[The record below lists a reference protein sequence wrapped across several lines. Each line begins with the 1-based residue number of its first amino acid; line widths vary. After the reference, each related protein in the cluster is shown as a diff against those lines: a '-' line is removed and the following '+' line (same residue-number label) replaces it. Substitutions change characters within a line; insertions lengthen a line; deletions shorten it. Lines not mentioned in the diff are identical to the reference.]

1 MGTYRN
7 PDPVIAN
14 TGSAVYEGIQKLTTK
29 VYNLANAERERK
41 SEIIGK
47 SLAEQ
52 QAIDDNVNKFGFDLE
67 EGGSAL
73 EKEIYEEAQNTK
85 RKIAEQYEI
94 MAKTFASTETIAKAK
109 AEIARLNKYPEQ
121 LIGDLATGKY
131 MVDQYNEAIMK
142 TPGGAGSISFTNDA
156 NMLAVVSD
164 MRSGGKNT
172 KMVTGKNGGRF
183 LVTNVDGKESKLN
196 ITAITNGLK
205 NNKNYTIFKNV
216 VDDSGTAAN
225 FMNAAFGE
233 KPDALNLIKD
243 GILIPDKDFK
253 AADAEYA
260 SFQLD
265 EGKARAKVKGL
276 TNSLINDPANYDYLN
291 SVWQDKMKGK
301 GNVNEAIKEFGK
313 EKVTELI
320 ENHYF
325 EEAKN
330 TLKKT
335 VNLYAERDKVTPQE
349 PNQADSGLKQLSL
362 GFSRG
367 GINELTVKGINYA
380 VEGTELKDMVVIPSR
395 QSIVPAG
402 TPGSEKDDLL
412 GASVGVVKDLAGK
425 FSLYLKDKDGEVIT
439 RGGRPVLNFKA
450 WREATKTKK

>member
-7 PDPVIAN
+7 PDPVVAN
-14 TGSAVYEGIQKLTTK
+14 TGSAVYEGIQKLTTQ
-29 VYNLANAERERK
+29 VYDFANAERKRK

-52 QAIDDNVNKFGFDLE
+52 QAIDDDINKLGLDSG
-67 EGGSAL
+67 EGGSVL
-73 EKEIYEEAQNTK
+73 EKEIYEEAQATK
-85 RKIAEQYEI
+85 RKIAEQYDL
-94 MAKTFASTETIAKAK
+94 MAKTFATPETIAKSK

-121 LIGDLATGKY
+121 LIGDLSTGKY
-131 MVDQYNEAIMK
+131 MVDQYSEAIMK
-142 TPGGAGSISFTNDA
+142 TPGGTGSISFTNDA
-156 NMLAVVSD
+156 DMLAVVSD

-196 ITAITNGLK
+196 ITAITNGIK
-205 NNKNYTIFKNV
+205 NNPNYTIFKSV

-233 KPDALNLIKD
+233 KPDALNLIGE

-301 GNVNEAIKEFGK
+301 GNVNEAIKKLGEPEVAK
-313 EKVTELI
+313 LI
-320 ENHYF
+320 EDHYF

-335 VNLYAERDKVTPQE
+335 VKLYAKRDKPKVEKKSDMQEALEQLAAGFKKGGKRGSGLAKINIGRNTYQIIGTKLADQRVTPMISE
-349 PNQADSGLKQLSL
+349 IDAEGNFTDKLIPDTSGD
-362 GFSRG
+362 F
-367 GINELTVKGINYA
+367 
-380 VEGTELKDMVVIPSR
+380 P
-395 QSIVPAG
+395 
-402 TPGSEKDDLL
+402 
-412 GASVGVVKDLAGK
+412 
-425 FSLYLKDKDGEVIT
+425 LYLQDNEGNLILRNGE
-439 RGGRPVLNFKA
+439 PVLNVEGG
-450 WREATKTKK
+450 RVATGLRK

>member
-7 PDPVIAN
+7 PDPVIAS
-14 TGSAVYEGIQKLTTK
+14 TGSAVYEGIQKLAGD
-29 VYNLANAERERK
+29 VYNVATAERKRK

-47 SLAEQ
+47 SLADQ
-52 QAIDDNVNKFGFDLE
+52 QGIDDDINKFGLDSE

-73 EKEIYEEAQNTK
+73 EKQIYEEAQATK
-85 RKIAEQYEI
+85 RKIAEQYNL
-94 MAKTFASTETIAKAK
+94 MAKTFASPETIAKAK

-121 LIGDLATGKY
+121 LTGDLSTGKY
-131 MVDQYNEAIMK
+131 MVDQYSEAIMK
-142 TPGGAGSISFTNDA
+142 TPGSTDSISFTNDA
-156 NMLAVVSD
+156 DMLTVVSD

-172 KMVTGKNGGRF
+172 KMVTSENGGRF

-196 ITAITNGLK
+196 ITAITNGIK
-205 NNKNYTIFKNV
+205 NNPNYTIFKSV

-233 KPDALNLIKD
+233 KPDALNLISE

-301 GNVNEAIKEFGK
+301 GNVNEAIKKLGEPEVAK
-313 EKVTELI
+313 LI
-320 ENHYF
+320 EDHYF

-335 VNLYAERDKVTPQE
+335 VNLYAKRDKVEPGE
-349 PNQADSGLKQLSL
+349 PNKADAGLRQLALGFDKGGLK
-362 GFSRG
+362 
-367 GINELTVKGINYA
+367 ELTVKGIDYT
-380 VEGTELKDMVVIPSR
+380 VEGTELKDMVVTPSR
-395 QSIVPAG
+395 LGIVPAG
-402 TPGSEKDDLL
+402 TEGSESDVL
-412 GASVGVVKDLAGK
+412 GVTTGIVKDEAGK
-425 FSLYLKDKDGEVIT
+425 FSLYLKDKKGNVIMKK
-439 RGGRPVLNFKA
+439 GKPVLNFKA

>member
-7 PDPVIAN
+7 PDPVVAN
-14 TGSAVYEGIQKLTTK
+14 TGSAVYEGIQKLTTQ
-29 VYNLANAERERK
+29 VYDFANAERKRK

-52 QAIDDNVNKFGFDLE
+52 QAIDDDINKLGLDSG
-67 EGGSAL
+67 EGGSVL
-73 EKEIYEEAQNTK
+73 EKEIYEEAQATK
-85 RKIAEQYEI
+85 RKIAEQYDL
-94 MAKTFASTETIAKAK
+94 MAKTFATPETIAKSK

-121 LIGDLATGKY
+121 LIGDLSTGKY
-131 MVDQYNEAIMK
+131 MVDQYSEAIMK
-142 TPGGAGSISFTNDA
+142 TPGGTGSISFTNDA
-156 NMLAVVSD
+156 DMLAVVSD

-196 ITAITNGLK
+196 ITAITNGIK
-205 NNKNYTIFKNV
+205 NNPNYTIFKSV

-233 KPDALNLIKD
+233 KPDALNLIGE

-301 GNVNEAIKEFGK
+301 GNVNEAIKKLGEPEVAK
-313 EKVTELI
+313 LI
-320 ENHYF
+320 EDHYF

-335 VNLYAERDKVTPQE
+335 VKLYAKRDKPKVEKKSDMQEALEQLAAGFKKGGKRGSGLAKINIGRNTYQIIGTKLADQRVTPMVSE
-349 PNQADSGLKQLSL
+349 IDAEGDFTGKLIPDTSGD
-362 GFSRG
+362 F
-367 GINELTVKGINYA
+367 
-380 VEGTELKDMVVIPSR
+380 P
-395 QSIVPAG
+395 
-402 TPGSEKDDLL
+402 
-412 GASVGVVKDLAGK
+412 
-425 FSLYLKDKDGEVIT
+425 LYLQDNEGNLILRNGE
-439 RGGRPVLNFKA
+439 PVLNVEGG
-450 WREATKTKK
+450 RVATGLRK

>member
-7 PDPVIAN
+7 PDPVVAN
-14 TGSAVYEGIQKLTTK
+14 TGSAVYEGIQKLTTQ
-29 VYNLANAERERK
+29 VYDFANAERKRK

-52 QAIDDNVNKFGFDLE
+52 QAIDDDINKLGLDSG
-67 EGGSAL
+67 EGGSVL
-73 EKEIYEEAQNTK
+73 EKEIYEEAQATK
-85 RKIAEQYEI
+85 RKIAEQYDL
-94 MAKTFASTETIAKAK
+94 MAKTFATPETIAKSK

-121 LIGDLATGKY
+121 LIGDLSTGKY
-131 MVDQYNEAIMK
+131 MVDQYSEAIMK
-142 TPGGAGSISFTNDA
+142 TPGGTGSISFTNDA
-156 NMLAVVSD
+156 DMLAVVSD

-196 ITAITNGLK
+196 ITAITNGIK
-205 NNKNYTIFKNV
+205 NNPNYTIFKSV

-233 KPDALNLIKD
+233 KPDALNLIGE

-301 GNVNEAIKEFGK
+301 GNVNEAIKKLGEPEVAK
-313 EKVTELI
+313 LI
-320 ENHYF
+320 EDHYF

-335 VNLYAERDKVTPQE
+335 VKLYAKRDKPKVEKKSDMQEALEQLAAGFKKGGKRGSGLAKINIGRNTYQIIGTKLADQRVTPMVSE
-349 PNQADSGLKQLSL
+349 IDAEGNFTDKLIPDTSGD
-362 GFSRG
+362 F
-367 GINELTVKGINYA
+367 
-380 VEGTELKDMVVIPSR
+380 P
-395 QSIVPAG
+395 
-402 TPGSEKDDLL
+402 
-412 GASVGVVKDLAGK
+412 
-425 FSLYLKDKDGEVIT
+425 LYLQDNEGNLILRNGE
-439 RGGRPVLNFKA
+439 PVLNVEGG
-450 WREATKTKK
+450 RVATGLRK

>member
-14 TGSAVYEGIQKLTTK
+14 TGSAVYEGIQKLTTQ
-29 VYNLANAERERK
+29 VYDFANAERKRK
-41 SEIIGK
+41 GEIIGK

-52 QAIDDNVNKFGFDLE
+52 QAIDDDVNKLGLDLG
-67 EGGSAL
+67 EGGSVL
-73 EKEIYEEAQNTK
+73 EKEIYEEAQATK
-85 RKIAEQYEI
+85 RKIAQQYDL
-94 MAKTFASTETIAKAK
+94 MARTFATPETIAKSK

-121 LIGDLATGKY
+121 LIGDLSTGKY
-131 MVDQYNEAIMK
+131 MVDQYSEAIMK
-142 TPGGAGSISFTNDA
+142 TPGGTGSISFTNDA
-156 NMLAVVSD
+156 DMLTVVSD

-196 ITAITNGLK
+196 ITAITNGIK
-205 NNKNYTIFKNV
+205 NNPNYTIFKSV

-233 KPDALNLIKD
+233 KPDALNLISE

-265 EGKARAKVKGL
+265 EGKAKAKVKGL

-301 GNVNEAIKEFGK
+301 GNVNEAIKKLGEPEVAK
-313 EKVTELI
+313 LI
-320 ENHYF
+320 EDHYF

-335 VNLYAERDKVTPQE
+335 VKLYAKRDKPKVEKKSDMQEALEQLAAGFKKGGKRGSGLAEINIGRNTYQIVGTKLADQRVTPMVSE
-349 PNQADSGLKQLSL
+349 IDAEGDFTGKLIPDTSGD
-362 GFSRG
+362 F
-367 GINELTVKGINYA
+367 
-380 VEGTELKDMVVIPSR
+380 P
-395 QSIVPAG
+395 
-402 TPGSEKDDLL
+402 
-412 GASVGVVKDLAGK
+412 
-425 FSLYLKDKDGEVIT
+425 LYLQDNEGNLILRNGE
-439 RGGRPVLNFKA
+439 PVLNVEGG
-450 WREATKTKK
+450 RVATGLRK

>member
-7 PDPVIAN
+7 PDPVVAN
-14 TGSAVYEGIQKLTTK
+14 TGSAVYEGIQKLTTQ
-29 VYNLANAERERK
+29 VYDFANAERKRK

-52 QAIDDNVNKFGFDLE
+52 QAIDDDINKLGLDSG
-67 EGGSAL
+67 EGGSVL
-73 EKEIYEEAQNTK
+73 EKEIYEEAQATK
-85 RKIAEQYEI
+85 RKIAEQYDL
-94 MAKTFASTETIAKAK
+94 MAKTFATPETIAKSK

-121 LIGDLATGKY
+121 LIGDLSTGKY
-131 MVDQYNEAIMK
+131 MVDQYSEAIMK
-142 TPGGAGSISFTNDA
+142 TPGGTGSISFTNDA
-156 NMLAVVSD
+156 DMLAVVSD

-196 ITAITNGLK
+196 ITAITNGIK
-205 NNKNYTIFKNV
+205 NNPNYTIFKSV

-233 KPDALNLIKD
+233 KPDALNLIGE

-301 GNVNEAIKEFGK
+301 GNVNEAIKKLGEPEVAK
-313 EKVTELI
+313 LI
-320 ENHYF
+320 EDHYF

-335 VNLYAERDKVTPQE
+335 VKLYAKRDKPKVEKKSDMQEALEQLAAGFKKGGKRGSGLAEINIGRNTYQIVGTKLADQRVTPMVSE
-349 PNQADSGLKQLSL
+349 IDAEGNFTDKLIPDTSGD
-362 GFSRG
+362 F
-367 GINELTVKGINYA
+367 
-380 VEGTELKDMVVIPSR
+380 P
-395 QSIVPAG
+395 
-402 TPGSEKDDLL
+402 
-412 GASVGVVKDLAGK
+412 
-425 FSLYLKDKDGEVIT
+425 LYLQDNEGNLILRNGE
-439 RGGRPVLNFKA
+439 PVLNVEGG
-450 WREATKTKK
+450 RVATGLRK

>member
-7 PDPVIAN
+7 PDPVVAN
-14 TGSAVYEGIQKLTTK
+14 TGSAVYEGIQKLTTQ
-29 VYNLANAERERK
+29 VYDFANAERKRK

-52 QAIDDNVNKFGFDLE
+52 QAIDDDINKLGLDSG
-67 EGGSAL
+67 EGGSVL
-73 EKEIYEEAQNTK
+73 EKEIYEEAQATK
-85 RKIAEQYEI
+85 RKIAEQYDL
-94 MAKTFASTETIAKAK
+94 MAKTFATPETIAKSK

-121 LIGDLATGKY
+121 LIGDLSTGKY
-131 MVDQYNEAIMK
+131 MVDQYSEAIMK
-142 TPGGAGSISFTNDA
+142 TPGGTGSISFTNDA
-156 NMLAVVSD
+156 DMLAVVSD

-196 ITAITNGLK
+196 ITAITNGIK
-205 NNKNYTIFKNV
+205 NNPNYTIFKSV

-233 KPDALNLIKD
+233 KPDALNLIGE

-301 GNVNEAIKEFGK
+301 GNVNEAIKKLGEPEVAK
-313 EKVTELI
+313 LI
-320 ENHYF
+320 EDHYF

-335 VNLYAERDKVTPQE
+335 VKLYAKRDKPKVEKKSDMQEALEQLAAGFKKGGKRGSGLAKIKIGRNTYQIIGTKLADQRVTPMISE
-349 PNQADSGLKQLSL
+349 IDAEGNFTDKLIPDTSGD
-362 GFSRG
+362 F
-367 GINELTVKGINYA
+367 
-380 VEGTELKDMVVIPSR
+380 P
-395 QSIVPAG
+395 
-402 TPGSEKDDLL
+402 
-412 GASVGVVKDLAGK
+412 
-425 FSLYLKDKDGEVIT
+425 LYLQDNEGNLILRNGE
-439 RGGRPVLNFKA
+439 PVLNVEGG
-450 WREATKTKK
+450 RVATGLRK

>member
-14 TGSAVYEGIQKLTTK
+14 TGSAVYEGIQKLTTQ
-29 VYNLANAERERK
+29 VYDFANAERKRK
-41 SEIIGK
+41 GEIIGK

-52 QAIDDNVNKFGFDLE
+52 QAIDDDVNKLGLDLG
-67 EGGSAL
+67 EGGSVL
-73 EKEIYEEAQNTK
+73 EKEIYEEAQATK
-85 RKIAEQYEI
+85 RKIAQQYDL
-94 MAKTFASTETIAKAK
+94 MARTFATPETIAKSK

-121 LIGDLATGKY
+121 LIGDLSTGKY
-131 MVDQYNEAIMK
+131 MVDQYSEAIMK
-142 TPGGAGSISFTNDA
+142 TPGGTGSISFTNDA
-156 NMLAVVSD
+156 DMLTVVSD

-196 ITAITNGLK
+196 ITAITNGIK
-205 NNKNYTIFKNV
+205 NNPNYTIFKSV

-233 KPDALNLIKD
+233 KPDALNLISE

-265 EGKARAKVKGL
+265 EGKAKAKVKGL

-301 GNVNEAIKEFGK
+301 GNVNEAIKKLGEPEVAK
-313 EKVTELI
+313 LI
-320 ENHYF
+320 EDHYF

-335 VNLYAERDKVTPQE
+335 VKLYAKRDKPKVEKKSDMQEALEQLAAGFKKGGKRGSGLAEINIGRNTYQIVGTKLADQRVTPM
-349 PNQADSGLKQLSL
+349 
-362 GFSRG
+362 
-367 GINELTVKGINYA
+367 INEIDA
-380 VEGTELKDMVVIPSR
+380 EGNFTDKLIPDTSGDF
-395 QSIVPAG
+395 P
-402 TPGSEKDDLL
+402 
-412 GASVGVVKDLAGK
+412 
-425 FSLYLKDKDGEVIT
+425 LYLQDNEGNLILRNGE
-439 RGGRPVLNFKA
+439 PVLNVEGG
-450 WREATKTKK
+450 RVATGLRK

>member
-7 PDPVIAN
+7 PDPVVAN
-14 TGSAVYEGIQKLTTK
+14 TGSAVYEGIQKLTTQ
-29 VYNLANAERERK
+29 VYDFANAERKRK

-52 QAIDDNVNKFGFDLE
+52 QAIDDDINKLGLDSG
-67 EGGSAL
+67 EGGSVL
-73 EKEIYEEAQNTK
+73 EKEIYEEAQATK
-85 RKIAEQYEI
+85 RKIAEQYDL
-94 MAKTFASTETIAKAK
+94 MAKTFATPETIAKSK

-121 LIGDLATGKY
+121 LIGDLSTGKY
-131 MVDQYNEAIMK
+131 MVDQYSEAIMK
-142 TPGGAGSISFTNDA
+142 TPGGTGSISFTNDA
-156 NMLAVVSD
+156 DMLAVVSD

-196 ITAITNGLK
+196 ITAITNGIK
-205 NNKNYTIFKNV
+205 NNPNYTIFKSV

-233 KPDALNLIKD
+233 KPDALNLIGE

-301 GNVNEAIKEFGK
+301 GNVNEAIKKLGEPEVAK
-313 EKVTELI
+313 LI
-320 ENHYF
+320 EDHYF

-335 VNLYAERDKVTPQE
+335 VKLYAKRDKPKVEKKSDMQEALEQLAAGFKKGGKRGSGLAEINIGRNTYQIVGTKLADQRVTPMISE
-349 PNQADSGLKQLSL
+349 IDAEGNFTDKLIPDTSGD
-362 GFSRG
+362 F
-367 GINELTVKGINYA
+367 
-380 VEGTELKDMVVIPSR
+380 P
-395 QSIVPAG
+395 
-402 TPGSEKDDLL
+402 
-412 GASVGVVKDLAGK
+412 
-425 FSLYLKDKDGEVIT
+425 LYLQDNEGNLILRNGE
-439 RGGRPVLNFKA
+439 PVLNVEGG
-450 WREATKTKK
+450 RVATGLRK

>member
-14 TGSAVYEGIQKLTTK
+14 TGSAVYEGIQKLTTQ
-29 VYNLANAERERK
+29 VYDFANAERKRK
-41 SEIIGK
+41 GEIIGK

-52 QAIDDNVNKFGFDLE
+52 QAIDDDVNKLGLDLG
-67 EGGSAL
+67 EGGSVL
-73 EKEIYEEAQNTK
+73 EKEIYEEAQATK
-85 RKIAEQYEI
+85 RKIAEQYDL
-94 MAKTFASTETIAKAK
+94 MARTFATPETIAKSK

-121 LIGDLATGKY
+121 LIGDLSTGKY
-131 MVDQYNEAIMK
+131 MVDQYSEAIMK
-142 TPGGAGSISFTNDA
+142 TPGGTGSISFTNDA
-156 NMLAVVSD
+156 DMLTVVSD

-196 ITAITNGLK
+196 ITAITNGIK
-205 NNKNYTIFKNV
+205 NNPNYTIFKSV

-233 KPDALNLIKD
+233 KPDALNLISE

-265 EGKARAKVKGL
+265 EGKAKAKVKGL

-301 GNVNEAIKEFGK
+301 GNVNEAIKKLGEPEVAK
-313 EKVTELI
+313 LI
-320 ENHYF
+320 EDHYF

-335 VNLYAERDKVTPQE
+335 VKLYAKRDKPKVEKKSDMQEALEQLAAGFKKGGKRGSGLAEINIGRNTYQIVGTKLADQRVTPMISE
-349 PNQADSGLKQLSL
+349 IDAEGNFTDKLIPDTSGD
-362 GFSRG
+362 F
-367 GINELTVKGINYA
+367 
-380 VEGTELKDMVVIPSR
+380 P
-395 QSIVPAG
+395 
-402 TPGSEKDDLL
+402 
-412 GASVGVVKDLAGK
+412 
-425 FSLYLKDKDGEVIT
+425 LYLQDNEGNLILRNGE
-439 RGGRPVLNFKA
+439 PVLNVEGG
-450 WREATKTKK
+450 RVATGLRK

>member
-14 TGSAVYEGIQKLTTK
+14 TGSAVYEGIQKLTTQ
-29 VYNLANAERERK
+29 VYDFANAERKRK
-41 SEIIGK
+41 GEIIGK

-52 QAIDDNVNKFGFDLE
+52 QAIDDDVNKLGLDLG
-67 EGGSAL
+67 EGGSVL
-73 EKEIYEEAQNTK
+73 EKEIYEEAQATK
-85 RKIAEQYEI
+85 RKIAEQYDL
-94 MAKTFASTETIAKAK
+94 MARTFATPETIAKSK

-121 LIGDLATGKY
+121 LIGDLSTGKY
-131 MVDQYNEAIMK
+131 MVDQYSEAIMK
-142 TPGGAGSISFTNDA
+142 TPGGTGSISFTNDA
-156 NMLAVVSD
+156 DMLTVVSD

-196 ITAITNGLK
+196 ITAITNGIK
-205 NNKNYTIFKNV
+205 NNPNYTIFKSV

-233 KPDALNLIKD
+233 KPDALNLISE

-301 GNVNEAIKEFGK
+301 GNVNEAIKKLGEPEVAK
-313 EKVTELI
+313 LI
-320 ENHYF
+320 EDHYF

-335 VNLYAERDKVTPQE
+335 VKLYAKRDKPLKGNQIKQNAGLRQLAQGLKRRKKRKWFANIKYWTKHLSNIGTKLADQRVTP
-349 PNQADSGLKQLSL
+349 
-362 GFSRG
+362 
-367 GINELTVKGINYA
+367 
-380 VEGTELKDMVVIPSR
+380 
-395 QSIVPAG
+395 
-402 TPGSEKDDLL
+402 
-412 GASVGVVKDLAGK
+412 
-425 FSLYLKDKDGEVIT
+425 
-439 RGGRPVLNFKA
+439 
-450 WREATKTKK
+450 

>member
-14 TGSAVYEGIQKLTTK
+14 TGSAVYEGIQKLTTQ
-29 VYNLANAERERK
+29 VYDFANAERKRK
-41 SEIIGK
+41 GEIIGK

-52 QAIDDNVNKFGFDLE
+52 QAIDDDVNKLGLDLG
-67 EGGSAL
+67 EGGSVL
-73 EKEIYEEAQNTK
+73 EKEIYEEAQATK
-85 RKIAEQYEI
+85 RKIAQQYDL
-94 MAKTFASTETIAKAK
+94 MARTFATPETIAKSK

-121 LIGDLATGKY
+121 LIGDLSTGKY
-131 MVDQYNEAIMK
+131 MVDQYSEAIMK
-142 TPGGAGSISFTNDA
+142 TPGGTGSISFTNDA
-156 NMLAVVSD
+156 DMLTVVSD

-196 ITAITNGLK
+196 ITAITNGIK
-205 NNKNYTIFKNV
+205 NNPNYTIFKSV

-233 KPDALNLIKD
+233 KPDALNLISE

-265 EGKARAKVKGL
+265 EGKAKAKVKGL

-301 GNVNEAIKEFGK
+301 GNVNEAIKKLGEPEVAK
-313 EKVTELI
+313 LI
-320 ENHYF
+320 EDHYF

-335 VNLYAERDKVTPQE
+335 VKLYAKRDKPKVEKKSDMQEALEQLAAGFKKGGKRGSGLAEINIGRNTYQIVGTKLADQRVTPMVSE
-349 PNQADSGLKQLSL
+349 IDAEGDFTGKLIPDTSGD
-362 GFSRG
+362 F
-367 GINELTVKGINYA
+367 
-380 VEGTELKDMVVIPSR
+380 P
-395 QSIVPAG
+395 
-402 TPGSEKDDLL
+402 
-412 GASVGVVKDLAGK
+412 
-425 FSLYLKDKDGEVIT
+425 LYLQDNEGNLILRNGE
-439 RGGRPVLNFKA
+439 PVLNV
-450 WREATKTKK
+450 EGGQVATGLRK